1 LVNIFFNL
9 RQIKNFIYPD
19 APRRIMKGSSTSGKR
34 VDDPYQFEIML
45 ASHEQKTR
53 ISTLEKSRRR
63 TNQNDQIGLPN
74 IAEHI
79 DVSFLTRRRCVSSRR
94 KASDRNNQQR
104 EGNMNGNEKG
114 TLERCLNTRKKTRVT
129 KRKNQPLWRIN
140 L

>member
-1 LVNIFFNL
+1 MRRVGLRKGHQLLASELVTLTNL
-9 RQIKNFIYPD
+9 K
-19 APRRIMKGSSTSGKR
+19 T
-34 VDDPYQFEIML
+34 ML
-45 ASHEQKTR
+45 ARHTKNPR
-53 ISTLEKSRRR
+53 ISALGKSRRR
-63 TNQNDQIGLPN
+63 ANQNDQIGLPD
-74 IAEHI
+74 IAEHNL
-79 DVSFLTRRRCVSSRR
+79 DVYFLTRRRCVPNRR